1 MSIGVPEERAKK
13 SRNRILGRFPTLW
26 PWRPAPRKLTVV
38 STAIHILLV
47 VVGAVALF
55 VCFAEVWRRWYLIP
69 LQADATHFAITDDG
83 WRIAVHHYRGK
94 AGDPVLLC
102 HGLGANGYNM
112 DLGPEHSLA
121 RFLADRGLDVWSIEL
136 RGHGASCSRMPGSK
150 AKRVWT
156 FDDHALR
163 DVPAAIGLVLAETR
177 EKRLHWV
184 GHSMGGMVAFAYLSK
199 TQDPRIAS
207 ICSMAS
213 PTDFSARPARAK
225 ALAWALRV
233 LSFLPTMPYHRLAGA
248 LIPFYWG
255 YPLSFP
261 THEGRNTPIRA
272 VRQSIANLIAPVN
285 RGVFGQFALWF
296 GSGRFTNR
304 NGDFDYGEG
313 LAKISVPTCA
323 LAGSR
328 DWMLRPE
335 EMRAGLDRLGSR
347 KRVFHEIG
355 RQTGTRHEYGHGDL
369 VIGRNAKTEVFP
381 LIASWI
387 EARQRRPDRSGRT
400 QTNQALA
407 RVRQLPP
414 VGNYFDPYSRRLRRR
429 FAAQRAIE
437 VARVG

>member
-1 MSIGVPEERAKK
+1 MG
-13 SRNRILGRFPTLW
+13 
-26 PWRPAPRKLTVV
+26 
-38 STAIHILLV
+38 TALHILLV
-47 VVGAVALF
+47 TAGVFAL
-55 VCFAEVWRRWYLIP
+55 VMVFAELWRRLYIIP

-83 WRIAVHHYRGK
+83 WRIAVHHYPGK
-94 AGDPVLLC
+94 TGDPVLLC

-112 DLGPEHSLA
+112 DLGPDHSLA
-121 RFLADRGLDVWSIEL
+121 RYLSERGLDVWSLEL
-136 RGHGASCSRMPGSK
+136 RGHGASCSRIPGSK

-163 DVPAAIGLVLAETR
+163 DVPAAIALVLSTTR
-177 EKRLHWV
+177 KKRLHWV

-207 ICSMAS
+207 ICAMAS
-213 PTDFSARPARAK
+213 PTDFSPRPNRAK
-225 ALAWALRV
+225 ALAWVLRS
-233 LSFLPTMPYHRLAGA
+233 LSFIPTMQYQRLAGV
-248 LIPFYWG
+248 LIPLYWG

-296 GSGRFTNR
+296 GSGRFTSR

-313 LAKISVPTCA
+313 MQTIVTPTCA

-328 DWMLRPE
+328 DWMLKPE
-335 EMRAGLDRLGSR
+335 EMRAGLERLGSR

-355 RQTGTRHEYGHGDL
+355 KQTGTKHEYGHGDL

-387 EARQRRPDRSGRT
+387 EARQRRPDRSAVT
-400 QTNQALA
+400 QTNQTLA
-407 RVRQLPP
+407 RIRRVSAT
-414 VGNYFDPYSRRLRRR
+414 GNYFDPYARRLRRR

-437 VARVG
+437 VARV